1 MEETYGSSLL
11 VETLWS
17 SLLGN
22 LQSIPWWPIFQDRI
36 GCFLSDTG
44 WDTVTHVVLIKIVCI
59 IVAKEEISCNI
70 QHHTVQMSQCCD
82 SIQKRII
89 YLSQVIHQHFYTMK
103 CLQKNLFIGID
114 WQVSYTDLK
123 NLANTKVF
131 IPTTFMES
139 WEQINNLK
147 DILTVKFGNI
157 HPSFKE

>member
-1 MEETYGSSLL
+1 
-11 VETLWS
+11 
-17 SLLGN
+17 
-22 LQSIPWWPIFQDRI
+22 
-36 GCFLSDTG
+36 
-44 WDTVTHVVLIKIVCI
+44 
-59 IVAKEEISCNI
+59 
-70 QHHTVQMSQCCD
+70 
-82 SIQKRII
+82 
-89 YLSQVIHQHFYTMK
+89 MK